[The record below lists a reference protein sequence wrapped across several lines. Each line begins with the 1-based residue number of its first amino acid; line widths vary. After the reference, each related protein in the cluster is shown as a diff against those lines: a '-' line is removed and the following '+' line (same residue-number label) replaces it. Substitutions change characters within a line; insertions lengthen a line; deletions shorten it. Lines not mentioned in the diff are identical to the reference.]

1 MIPLNRIDVSPQK
14 AAQFNSKGIA
24 CVEDLV
30 SFFPRKYYNFLKQTK
45 IIDLEDGAICRVSGE
60 IVSCAAYD
68 RVEVVLRDATGQMK
82 ITWFGGCYFA
92 SRMTPGAKF
101 TFCGKVSFFRGWPTM
116 VQPML
121 HGEGGDNLSR
131 IYPVYSKIKG
141 MSADYLQE
149 KISAGLA
156 CMAINTPWSEQDAFA
171 RSCGLYDRIEAMRQM
186 HAPVSGDDYKA
197 ARKRIVFD
205 QIFSFYKELY
215 TRQDSRR
222 FARGMPMT
230 ASTETKRFIESLP
243 FPLTEDQSKSVDIIM
258 ARTKAGEGLHA
269 LVTGDVGC
277 GKTAVAMIAAVLAW
291 ENGCQSIIMAPTL
304 ILAKQHY
311 EEISVKVE
319 PFGIK
324 VALLTGET
332 KAKERRD
339 VLAGLADGSI
349 HILVGTHAVLSK
361 ELDFKALGMTIVDEE
376 HRFGASQKELLEK
389 FDKIGAHHLSMTAT
403 PIPRSYASA
412 VYGTSLEIIPI
423 ETMPAGRKPIITE
436 QYLKREKVYGKLLEE
451 VAKGHQCYIV
461 CPFIEDSDSEQFKD
475 VLSVNTVFGEIQAYC
490 MMNAPGAVVGCI
502 SGDMKKK
509 DITHT
514 VDQFAAGRIH
524 ILVST
529 TIVEVGVNVPNATAI
544 AIMNA
549 ERFGMSALHQLRGRV
564 GRKGDQGY
572 CYLVSEKI
580 SDKLHAMCELQ
591 SGFKI
596 AEMDLKLRGPGDI
609 LGEDQTG
616 NSAIIETILK
626 WPKMA
631 AYIREYFS
639 KKAA

>member
-1 MIPLNRIDVSPQK
+1 MVPLSRIDVSPQK

-45 IIDLEDGAICRVSGE
+45 IADLVDGAICRVSGE
-60 IVSCAAYD
+60 IVSCTAYN
-68 RVEVVLRDATGQMK
+68 RVEAVLRDDTGEMK

-101 TFCGKVSFFRGWPTM
+101 TFCGRVSFFRGWPTM

-121 HGEGGDNLSR
+121 HGEGRDNLAR

-141 MSADYLQE
+141 MSADYLQG

-156 CMAINTPWSEQDAFA
+156 CMAVNTPWSEQDAFA
-171 RSCGLYDRIEAMRQM
+171 RSCGLYDRIEALRQM
-186 HAPVSGDDYKA
+186 HAPASGDAYKA

-205 QIFSFYKELY
+205 QIFSFYKELFS
-215 TRQDSRR
+215 RQDSRK
-222 FARGMPMT
+222 FVKGMPMP
-230 ASTETKRFIESLP
+230 ASGETRRFIESLP
-243 FPLTEDQSKSVDIIM
+243 FPLTEDQAKAVDTIM
-258 ARTKAGEGLHA
+258 ARTKTGEGLHA

-277 GKTAVAMIAAVLAW
+277 GKTAVAMIATVLAW
-291 ENGCQSIIMAPTL
+291 ENGYQSIIMAPTL

-311 EEISVKVE
+311 EEISAKVE
-319 PFGIK
+319 PFNIK
-324 VALLTGET
+324 AALLTGET
-332 KAKERRD
+332 KAKERRSI
-339 VLAGLADGSI
+339 LAGLADGSI

-361 ELDFKALGMTIVDEE
+361 ELNFKALGMTIVDEE
-376 HRFGASQKELLEK
+376 HRFGAGQKELLEK

-436 QYLKREKVYGKLLEE
+436 QHLRREGTYEKLLEE

-475 VLSVNTVFGEIQAYC
+475 VLSVNTVFDEIQSYC
-490 MMNAPGAVVGCI
+490 MMNAPGTVVGCI
-502 SGDMKKK
+502 SGDMKKA
-509 DITHT
+509 DITKT

-572 CYLVSEKI
+572 CYLVSEKV

-596 AEMDLKLRGPGDI
+596 AEMDMKLRGPGDI

-616 NSAIIETILK
+616 NSAIIEVILK

-631 AYIREYFS
+631 AFIRDYFDS
-639 KKAA
+639 KAA

>member
-1 MIPLNRIDVSPQK
+1 MVPLSRIDVSPQK
-14 AAQFNSKGIA
+14 AAQFNSKGIT

-30 SFFPRKYYNFLKQTK
+30 LFFPRKYYNFLKQTK
-45 IIDLEDGAICRVSGE
+45 IADLEDGVICRISGE
-60 IVSCAAYD
+60 IVSCTAYD
-68 RVEVVLRDATGQMK
+68 RVEAVLRDDTGDMK
-82 ITWFGGCYFA
+82 VTWFGGCYFA

-121 HGEGGDNLSR
+121 HGEGRDNLAQ

-141 MSADYLQE
+141 MSADYLQG

-156 CMAINTPWSEQDAFA
+156 CMAVNTPWSEQDAFA
-171 RSCGLYDRIEAMRQM
+171 RSCGLYDRIEALRQM
-186 HAPVSGDDYKA
+186 HAPASRDAYKA

-205 QIFSFYKELY
+205 QIFSFYKELFD
-215 TRQDSRR
+215 RQDSRK
-222 FARGMPMT
+222 FVKGMPMP
-230 ASTETKRFIESLP
+230 ASAKTKQFIESLP
-243 FPLTEDQSKSVDIIM
+243 FPLTEDQAKAVDTIM
-258 ARTKAGEGLHA
+258 TRAKTGEGLHA

-291 ENGCQSIIMAPTL
+291 ENGYQSIVMAPTL

-311 EEISVKVE
+311 EEISAKVA

-324 VALLTGET
+324 AALLTGET
-332 KAKERRD
+332 KAKERKNI
-339 VLAGLADGSI
+339 LAGLVDGSI

-361 ELDFKALGMTIVDEE
+361 GLNFKALGMTVVDEE
-376 HRFGASQKELLEK
+376 HRFGTSQKELLEK

-436 QYLKREKVYGKLLEE
+436 QYLKREGTYEKLLEE

-475 VLSVNTVFGEIQAYC
+475 VLSVSTVFDEIQSYC
-490 MMNAPGAVVGCI
+490 TMNAPGTVVGCI
-502 SGDMKKK
+502 SGDMKKA
-509 DITHT
+509 DITKT

-572 CYLVSEKI
+572 CYLVSEKV

-596 AEMDLKLRGPGDI
+596 AEMDMKFRGPGDI

-616 NSAIIETILK
+616 SSAIIEVILK

-631 AYIREYFS
+631 AFIRDYFS
-639 KKAA
+639 NKAA